1 MAVGSSGEDSSLSG
15 VFVPEGDDCQDALD
29 SVALDTNGASD
40 SGAATVHRRSSA
52 GRWAIEAFVKAPNT
66 GKDGDFGAALA
77 LSGDGAML
85 AAGAPFEDGAAL
97 DGPVDGG
104 RIPDSG
110 GVGDS
115 GAACLH

>member
-1 MAVGSSGEDSSLSG
+1 MAVGSSGEDSSFSG

-29 SVALDTNGASD
+29 SVA
-40 SGAATVHRRSSA
+40 ATVYRRSGA

-77 LSGDGAML
+77 LSGDGATL
-85 AAGAPFEDGAAL
+85 AVNAPFEDGAAL

>member
-1 MAVGSSGEDSSLSG
+1 MTAVGSSGEGSSFSG

-29 SVALDTNGASD
+29 TSGA
-40 SGAATVHRRSSA
+40 GAATVCRRSGA
-52 GRWAIEAFVKAPNT
+52 GRWAIEAFAKAPNP
-66 GKDGDFGAALA
+66 GKDNGFGAALA
-77 LSGDGAML
+77 LSGDGATL
-85 AAGAPFEDGAAL
+85 AAGAPYEDGAAL
-97 DGPVDGG
+97 DGPVGGG